1 MSASKKKHPFDF
13 KTQYGLGFD
22 PQDDEIVVDFFCGGG
37 GAGTGLEMGL
47 GRKVNVAKNHSA
59 KAISMHTINHPG
71 AKHFTTDVFDGDP
84 DTECG
89 GKAVGW
95 FHMSP
100 DCTHHSQAAGGQPRK
115 REIRNLSWIGLKWA
129 GKKKPRVIS
138 LENVKQILQWGRL
151 IAKRDKATGRVIKL
165 GGAIAAPG
173 EVVPVD
179 QQFLIPDPKQRGRTW
194 RRFVA
199 LLEGMGYVVEWK
211 VIKACDFGAPTSR
224 ERLFM
229 LARCDGQPIVWPEPT
244 HAKKPAKAQKPW
256 RTAAECIDFS
266 DLGKSIFGRKKDLAP
281 ATLRRVAKGM
291 KKFVI
296 DNATPF
302 IVPIAN
308 WSGETVQSANQPL
321 RTVNSY
327 PRGGAFS
334 VVSPVIAPAT
344 HQGSD
349 RINDPLEPLPTVT
362 CANRGELTLI
372 SPTLVQT
379 GYGERDG
386 QEPRVPGLDQ
396 PLGTVV
402 AGGVKHA
409 LTSAVLVG
417 AGGPEYSGKP
427 TAADQPVGSLLA
439 QNHRGIAA
447 ASLVQLGNGDKAGA
461 APRTADLHD
470 PLGTI
475 MASGGKYGVAAAH
488 LVKFRFDDAGK
499 PLDEP
504 LPTITSGGN
513 YQRPAGA
520 AHAMGIATAF
530 MAQMNGG
537 FNTTAAKSLED
548 PMTTVTNTGS
558 QQQLV
563 TATLVTNTTGHA
575 PSDIEG
581 PVPTLT
587 TGQHHM
593 LATAHLLHLRGNCDA
608 RDSADPLHTVSAGG
622 THHGLVTAF
631 MERQFGASVG
641 QDLDEPAPTITA
653 GGGGKSSLVS
663 FELSPEHEEGA
674 LRVAAFLI
682 SYYGTENMSGC
693 DQPAPTITTKDR
705 LGLVTVMVKGTP
717 YVIVDIRLR
726 MLQPAELY
734 QAQGFPTDYIITHG
748 ADGKPFTKTE
758 QVHMCGNSVS
768 PPPMAALARAND
780 PWRTNVQHQ
789 VAA

>member
-1 MSASKKKHPFDF
+1 MSAQQKKHPFDF
-13 KTQYGLGFD
+13 KTQYGLGFN

-47 GRKVNVAKNHSA
+47 GRTVNVAKNHSPQ
-59 KAISMHTINHPG
+59 AISMHTVNHPS

-129 GKKKPRVIS
+129 GMKRPRVIS

-151 IAKRDKATGRVIKL
+151 IAKRDKTTGRVVKL
-165 GGAIAAPG
+165 GGDVAAPG
-173 EVVPVD
+173 EVVPVG

-211 VIKACDFGAPTSR
+211 IIKACDFGAPTSR

-229 LARCDGQPIVWPEPT
+229 IARCDGQPIVWPEPT
-244 HAKKPAKAQKPW
+244 HAKNPAKGQQKW
-256 RTAAECIDFS
+256 KTAADCIDFT

-291 KKFVI
+291 NKFVI
-296 DNATPF
+296 DSASPF

-308 WSGETVQSANQPL
+308 WSGETVQSAGEPL
-321 RTVNSY
+321 RTITSY
-327 PRGGAFS
+327 PKGGAFS

-349 RINDPLEPLPTVT
+349 RINDPLDPLPTVT

-372 SPTLVQT
+372 SPLM
-379 GYGERDG
+379 
-386 QEPRVPGLDQ
+386 
-396 PLGTVV
+396 
-402 AGGVKHA
+402 
-409 LTSAVLVG
+409 VG

-427 TAADQPVGSLLA
+427 VGMEQPLGTLMT
-439 QNHRGIAA
+439 QNHRAL
-447 ASLVQLGNGDKAGA
+447 ASACIVQAGHGEGSGA
-461 APRTADLHD
+461 NKRRSHGVNDICGPI
-470 PLGTI
+470 GTVT
-475 MASGGKYGVAAAH
+475 ASGGGQSVSAAVMIQA
-488 LVKFRFDDAGK
+488 
-499 PLDEP
+499 
-504 LPTITSGGN
+504 
-513 YQRPAGA
+513 
-520 AHAMGIATAF
+520 
-530 MAQMNGG
+530 NGG
-537 FNTTAAKSLED
+537 FNTTHAKGMQE

-558 QQQLV
+558 HQQLAV
-563 TATLVTNTTGHA
+563 ANLV
-575 PSDIEG
+575 
-581 PVPTLT
+581 
-587 TGQHHM
+587 
-593 LATAHLLHLRGNCDA
+593 HLRGNCDA
-608 RDSADPLHTVSAGG
+608 RDLNDPLHTVSAGG
-622 THHGLVTAF
+622 QHHGLVSAF
-631 MERQFGASVG
+631 MERAFGGSVG
-641 QDLDEPAPTITA
+641 QGLEEPAPTITA

-663 FELSPEHEEGA
+663 LTLSPEHEAGA

-682 SYYGTENMSGC
+682 SYYGTENISAC
-693 DQPAPTITTKDR
+693 DSPAPTITTKDR
-705 LGLVTVMVKGTP
+705 LAMVTVIVKGTP
-717 YVIVDIRLR
+717 YVIVDICLR
-726 MLQPAELY
+726 MLKPTELY
-734 QAQGFPTDYIITHG
+734 KAQGFPADYIISHG
-748 ADGKPFTKTE
+748 ADGKPFTKTQ

-780 PWRTNVQHQ
+780 PWRAEQRQAH
-789 VAA
+789 AA

>member
-1 MSASKKKHPFDF
+1 M
-13 KTQYGLGFD
+13 
-22 PQDDEIVVDFFCGGG
+22 
-37 GAGTGLEMGL
+37 
-47 GRKVNVAKNHSA
+47 VNA
-59 KAISMHTINHPG
+59 
-71 AKHFTTDVFDGDP
+71 
-84 DTECG
+84 
-89 GKAVGW
+89 
-95 FHMSP
+95 
-100 DCTHHSQAAGGQPRK
+100 
-115 REIRNLSWIGLKWA
+115 
-129 GKKKPRVIS
+129 
-138 LENVKQILQWGRL
+138 
-151 IAKRDKATGRVIKL
+151 
-165 GGAIAAPG
+165 
-173 EVVPVD
+173 EVND
-179 QQFLIPDPKQRGRTW
+179 
-194 RRFVA
+194 
-199 LLEGMGYVVEWK
+199 
-211 VIKACDFGAPTSR
+211 
-224 ERLFM
+224 
-229 LARCDGQPIVWPEPT
+229 
-244 HAKKPAKAQKPW
+244 PAKA
-256 RTAAECIDFS
+256 
-266 DLGKSIFGRKKDLAP
+266 
-281 ATLRRVAKGM
+281 
-291 KKFVI
+291 
-296 DNATPF
+296 
-302 IVPIAN
+302 
-308 WSGETVQSANQPL
+308 
-321 RTVNSY
+321 
-327 PRGGAFS
+327 
-334 VVSPVIAPAT
+334 
-344 HQGSD
+344 
-349 RINDPLEPLPTVT
+349 
-362 CANRGELTLI
+362 ANRGELTLI

-379 GYGERDG
+379 GYGEREG

-417 AGGPEYSGKP
+417 AGGPEYAGKP
-427 TAADQPVGSLLA
+427 TAADQPVGTLLT

-447 ASLVQLGNGDKAGA
+447 ASLVQLGNDDKAGS

-488 LVKFRFDDAGK
+488 LVKFRSDDAGK

-520 AHAMGIATAF
+520 AHAMGVATAF

-537 FNTTAAKSLED
+537 FNATHAKGADE

-563 TATLVTNTTGHA
+563 TANLV
-575 PSDIEG
+575 
-581 PVPTLT
+581 
-587 TGQHHM
+587 
-593 LATAHLLHLRGNCDA
+593 HLRGNCDA
-608 RDSADPLHTVSAGG
+608 RDVNDPLHTVSAGG
-622 THHGLVTAF
+622 THHGLVSAF

-641 QDLDEPAPTITA
+641 QGLDEPAPTITA

-734 QAQGFPTDYIITHG
+734 RAQGFPTDYIITHG

-780 PWRTNVQHQ
+780 PWLATQSQ
-789 VAA
+789 PVAA